1 MKHAKNQPKID
12 SPGAGSVGSEKQRM
26 QDEQMAEH
34 AARMNAEEK
43 WREDMRNGVHHG
55 GVDLNGTIVEF
66 EKQDF
71 FEPGLSFLFPKDF
84 LLCTLETEQ
93 QMVYQNEAHALNIIL
108 QYTERPEQAIDL
120 RQMKTDMIRS
130 MANMELHTEWLED
143 GTEEVNGQP
152 IHYCSF
158 LNPVAHGKVF
168 NFLFF
173 VDAGHKRLIAN
184 INGNDKHVTRWSIIA
199 LEMIRSVEVASA

>member
-1 MKHAKNQPKID
+1 MEEGYDI
-12 SPGAGSVGSEKQRM
+12 
-26 QDEQMAEH
+26 EQ
-34 AARMNAEEK
+34 
-43 WREDMRNGVHHG
+43 EDNS
-55 GVDLNGTIVEF
+55 TIRIITLLFLIVVVTV
-66 EKQDF
+66 F
-71 FEPGLSFLFPKDF
+71 FVTNRD
-84 LLCTLETEQ
+84 
-93 QMVYQNEAHALNIIL
+93 
-108 QYTERPEQAIDL
+108 
-120 RQMKTDMIRS
+120 
-130 MANMELHTEWLED
+130 EWLED

-199 LEMIRSVEVASA
+199 LEMIRSVEVASS

>member
-1 MKHAKNQPKID
+1 MKQAKNQPKID
-12 SPGAGSVGSEKQRM
+12 RPGVGSAVSEKQRM
-26 QDEQMAEH
+26 QDEQIEEH
-34 AARMNAEEK
+34 ATRMNAEEQ
-43 WREDMRNGVHHG
+43 WREDVRNGVHHG
-55 GVDLNGTIVEF
+55 GIDLNGTIVEF

-93 QMVYQNEAHALNIIL
+93 QVVYQNEAHALNIIL
-108 QYTERPEQAIDL
+108 QFTDRPEQAIDL
-120 RQMKTDMIRS
+120 KQMKMDMICS

-143 GTEEVNGQP
+143 GTEEVNGQS

-184 INGNDKHVTRWSIIA
+184 MNGNDKHVKRWSIIA